1 MIRLGLT
8 GSIGT
13 GKSTT
18 ARLFRALGVPVH
30 DADASVHAL
39 YSGVAAP
46 LIEQAFPGATENGV
60 VNRKTLA
67 ALLSGKNAHYQRLEA
82 IIHPLVRQSEDH
94 FIAAAKRDHQ
104 RLVVL
109 DLPLLF
115 ESGARGRCD
124 LVLVTS
130 VSAAEQKKRVF
141 QRPGMNEALFATLL
155 ARQMPDA
162 EKRSRAHWI
171 LDTSKGIEHAKY
183 EVEALIRAIA
193 PII

>member
-1 MIRLGLT
+1 LGLT

-18 ARLFRALGVPVH
+18 ASLFRALGVPVH

-39 YSGVAAP
+39 YSGIAAP
-46 LIEQAFPGATENGV
+46 EIERAFPGATENGV
-60 VNRKTLA
+60 VNRKKL
-67 ALLSGKNAHYQRLEA
+67 ALLLDGKSDRYKTLEA
-82 IIHPLVRQSEDH
+82 IVHPLVRQSEDD
-94 FIAAAKRDHQ
+94 FIAAAKRAQH
-104 RLVVL
+104 RLIVL
-109 DLPLLF
+109 DIPLLF
-115 ESGARGRCD
+115 ESGAQSRCD

-130 VSAAEQKKRVF
+130 VSETEQKRRVF
-141 QRPGMNEALFATLL
+141 ERHGMNEALFATLL

-171 LDTSKGIEHAKY
+171 LDTGKGIDHAKR

-193 PII
+193 PIA

>member
-130 VSAAEQKKRVF
+130 ISAAEQKKRVF